1 MADQTMSLQ
10 QIEAFSSVKNLVQ
23 HSFSHTVLFH
33 MANSDAILNFPQSHF
48 DMVRIGLGMFGLTS
62 STTLNL
68 EPVLAWKSLISQIKK
83 VQAGESVGYSR
94 SFVAAQETTIAI
106 LPLGYA
112 DGFPRCLSN
121 GQGRVKIKGVWC
133 PTVGRICMDML
144 MLDVTSLP
152 SVQEGDDAVIFDDVP
167 SILDLAE
174 KMNTIPYELMTGVSD
189 RVHRVYIHE

>member
-1 MADQTMSLQ
+1 
-10 QIEAFSSVKNLVQ
+10 
-23 HSFSHTVLFH
+23 
-33 MANSDAILNFPQSHF
+33 
-48 DMVRIGLGMFGLTS
+48 MVRIGLGMFGLTS